1 MQEPFTAAGPVRRAL
16 FAVCRLAESFAALL
30 LLAVTGLVMIQVLAR
45 ELFND
50 GAPWADELARFC
62 GLGLIFLAVPL
73 LLLKDG
79 HVRVDMFIN
88 LLPRAPRRVIDI
100 LNESLVVLFC
110 VLYLVSGWLFMQRA
124 GRFSSPALAIPNLVY
139 YMPAAIGMALT
150 LLAAIERVLAAL
162 RGDLARGTDGG
173 GHGA

>member
-1 MQEPFTAAGPVRRAL
+1 MQDEITAAGPLRRLL
-16 FAVCRLAESFAALL
+16 FAVCRVAESAAVLML
-30 LLAVTGLVMIQVLAR
+30 FAVTTLVMIQVFAR

-79 HVRVDMFIN
+79 HVRVDMFLN
-88 LLPRAPRRVIDI
+88 LLPRAPRRVADV
-100 LNESLVVLFC
+100 LNE
-110 VLYLVSGWLFMQRA
+110 YLASGWFFMQRA
-124 GRFSSPALAIPNLVY
+124 GRFSSPALSIPNLVY

-150 LLAAIERVLAAL
+150 LLAAIDRVLAAL
-162 RGDLARGTDGG
+162 RGDLRRSADAG

>member
-1 MQEPFTAAGPVRRAL
+1 MQDDITVAHPVRRAL
-16 FAVCRLAESFAALL
+16 FAVCRLAENLAIFM
-30 LLAVTGLVMIQVLAR
+30 LLAVTTLVMIQVFAR

-79 HVRVDMFIN
+79 HVRVDMFVN
-88 LLPRAPRRVIDI
+88 LLPRAPRRVVDI
-100 LNESLVVLFC
+100 LNECLVVLFC
-110 VLYLVSGWLFMQRA
+110 VMYLVSGWFFMLRA
-124 GRFSSPALAIPNLVY
+124 GKFASPALAIPNLVY

-150 LLAAIERVLAAL
+150 LLAALDRVGSAW
-162 RGDLARGTDGG
+162 RGALARSTDAG

>member
-1 MQEPFTAAGPVRRAL
+1 MQPEITAAGPVRRAL
-16 FAVCRLAESFAALL
+16 FALCRFAESVAVLM
-30 LLAVTGLVMIQVLAR
+30 LLAVTTLVMIQVFAR

-88 LLPRAPRRVIDI
+88 LLPRAPRRVADVV
-100 LNESLVVLFC
+100 NESLILLFC
-110 VLYLVSGWLFMQRA
+110 VLYLASGWLFMQRA
-124 GRFSSPALAIPNLVY
+124 GKFASPALAIPNLVY

-150 LLAAIERVLAAL
+150 LLAAIDRVLAAL
-162 RGDLARGTDGG
+162 RGNLARSADAG

>member
-1 MQEPFTAAGPVRRAL
+1 MQADITAAGPVRRAL
-16 FAVCRLAESFAALL
+16 FVLCRFAESVAVFM
-30 LLAVTGLVMIQVLAR
+30 LLAVTALVMIQVFAR

-73 LLLKDG
+73 LLLRDG
-79 HVRVDMFIN
+79 HVRVDMFVN
-88 LLPRAPRRVIDI
+88 LLPRAPRRVADFINEFLI
-100 LNESLVVLFC
+100 LLFC
-110 VLYLVSGWLFMQRA
+110 LLYLVSGWLFMQRA
-124 GRFSSPALAIPNLVY
+124 GRFASPALAIPNLVY

-150 LLAAIERVLAAL
+150 LLAALDRVFAAL
-162 RGDLARGTDGG
+162 RGDLARSADAG

>member
-1 MQEPFTAAGPVRRAL
+1 MQDEITAAGPLRRLL
-16 FAVCRLAESFAALL
+16 FAVCRVAESAAVLML
-30 LLAVTGLVMIQVLAR
+30 FAVTTLVMIQVFAR

-79 HVRVDMFIN
+79 HVRVDMFLN
-88 LLPRAPRRVIDI
+88 LLPRAPRRVADV
-100 LNESLVVLFC
+100 LNECLTVLFC
-110 VLYLVSGWLFMQRA
+110 VLYLASGWFFMQRA
-124 GRFSSPALAIPNLVY
+124 GRFSSPALSIPNLVY

-150 LLAAIERVLAAL
+150 LLAAIDRVLAAL
-162 RGDLARGTDGG
+162 RGDLRRSADAG

>member
-1 MQEPFTAAGPVRRAL
+1 MQSDVTAKGPVRRAL
-16 FAVCRLAESFAALL
+16 FAVCRVAESAAVLM
-30 LLAVTGLVMIQVLAR
+30 LLAVTTLVMIQVFAR

-62 GLGLIFLAVPL
+62 GLGLIFLTVPL

-79 HVRVDMFIN
+79 HIRVDMFVN
-88 LLPRAPRRVIDI
+88 LLPRAPRRVADFVNEVLI
-100 LNESLVVLFC
+100 LLFC
-110 VLYLVSGWLFMQRA
+110 VLYLASGWFFMQRA
-124 GRFSSPALAIPNLVY
+124 GKFASPALAIPNLVY

-150 LLAAIERVLAAL
+150 LLAAIDRVLAAL
-162 RGDLARGTDGG
+162 RGDLARSADAG